1 LDGQHEKRKSQKEM
15 RAQEFMEIARIP
27 LGDFGDKE
35 TLIPMREPSSARPLP
50 GGSGY
55 TYAVKSTSNRKEITL
70 FDDSKLIAE
79 LDLVDSIYPPNT
91 WEVEAIVVDPD
102 YRGQSL
108 GLALYGIAL
117 SELRLTLKAGKTQ
130 TRHGQAMWLKLNQ
143 IPGVEI
149 RGVTKARRS
158 QYQARNNNEI
168 LGQNKQFVFYTFPV
182 TPGSRS
188 MRSAQRGVALYSYDT
203 PSTMIAQWRGQ

>member
-1 LDGQHEKRKSQKEM
+1 M

-27 LGDFGDKE
+27 VGDFGDKE
-35 TLIPMREPSSARPLP
+35 TLIPMKEPAKAQFLP

-55 TYAVKSTSNRKEITL
+55 TYNVKSSRNRKEITM
-70 FDDSKLIAE
+70 FDQGSLIAE

-102 YRGQSL
+102 YRGQNL
-108 GLALYGIAL
+108 GMALYGIAL
-117 SELRLTLKAGKTQ
+117 SELKLTLKAGKTQ
-130 TRHGQAMWLKLNQ
+130 TKHGQAMWLKLNK

-149 RGVTKARRS
+149 RGVTKARRKE
-158 QYQARNNNEI
+158 YQQRSENEI
-168 LGQNKQFVFYTFPV
+168 LGQNQQYVFYTFPV
-182 TPGSRS
+182 KPGSRS
-188 MRSAQRGVALYSYDT
+188 MKSAQRGVPLYGYST

>member
-1 LDGQHEKRKSQKEM
+1 M

-27 LGDFGDKE
+27 VGDFGDKD
-35 TLIPMREPSSARPLP
+35 TLIPMSEPARTQKLP

-55 TYAVKSTSNRKEITL
+55 TYNVKSSRNRKEITM
-70 FDDSKLIAE
+70 FDQGTLIAE
-79 LDLVDSIYPPNT
+79 MDLVDSIYPPNT

-117 SELRLTLKAGKTQ
+117 SELKLTLKAGKTQ
-130 TRHGQAMWLKLNQ
+130 TKHGQNMWLKLNQ

-149 RGVTKARRS
+149 RGVTKARHKDYQPRS
-158 QYQARNNNEI
+158 SNEI
-168 LGQNKQFVFYTFPV
+168 LGQNKQYVFYTFPV
-182 TPGSRS
+182 TAGSRS
-188 MRSAQRGVALYSYDT
+188 MRSGQKGVSLYGYDT
-203 PSTMIAQWRGQ
+203 PSTMIAQWSGQ

>member
-1 LDGQHEKRKSQKEM
+1 M

-27 LGDFGDKE
+27 VGDFGDKE
-35 TLIPMREPSSARPLP
+35 TLIPMREPTASQPLP

-55 TYAVKSTSNRKEITL
+55 TYHVKSSRNRKEITL
-70 FDDSKLIAE
+70 FDDRTLIAE

-102 YRGQSL
+102 YRGQNL

-158 QYQARNNNEI
+158 QYQARDNNEI
-168 LGQNKQFVFYTFPV
+168 LGQNKQYVFYTFPV
-182 TPGSRS
+182 EPGSRS
-188 MRSAQRGVALYSYDT
+188 MRSGQRGVALYGYDT

>member
-1 LDGQHEKRKSQKEM
+1 M

-27 LGDFGDKE
+27 VGDFGDKE
-35 TLIPMREPSSARPLP
+35 TLIPMREPARSQELP
-50 GGSGY
+50 GGTGY
-55 TYAVKSTSNRKEITL
+55 TYNVKSSPNRKEITM
-70 FDDSKLIAE
+70 FDQGTLIAE

-91 WEVEAIVVDPD
+91 WEVEAIVVDPE
-102 YRGQSL
+102 YRGQNL

-117 SELRLTLKAGKTQ
+117 SELKLTLKAGKTQ

-149 RGVTKARRS
+149 RGVTKARHRD
-158 QYQARNNNEI
+158 YRPKDHNKI
-168 LGQNKQFVFYTFPV
+168 IGKNKQFVFYTFPV
-182 TPGSRS
+182 TAGSRS

-203 PSTMIAQWRGQ
+203 PSTMIAQWTGQ